1 MAQNIE
7 RERFP
12 GYRLA
17 GPLGGRYEI
26 TALIAAGGMAE
37 VYDARDSVLD
47 RRVAVKIL
55 HATYGNDAEFVERFR
70 REAMAAGR
78 LSHPNIVQV
87 YDWGRSTDGAAYMVM
102 ERIVGKTLR
111 ELLTEKGPFS
121 VSSAARLIEQVC
133 RALDAAR
140 REGIVHRDIKPEN
153 ILITTDGQAKVA
165 DFGVA
170 RALAESRATQAGVVI
185 GTASYLAPEQVEGK
199 PGDHRSD
206 IYSLG
211 SVLFEMMAGEVPF
224 RGDNPVVV
232 AYRRIAEDVPRLRS
246 RRADAPA
253 ALEDVVARATARD
266 PDDRFQTSSEM
277 AAALAPLAVGGEQE
291 AATLIDPG
299 DNRTRAIPVAAAE
312 TTVIRRRVTPK
323 KRRRRLIALLAFLVA
338 AGMVP
343 VGVRMF
349 GTVPVPDVTGMT
361 QEAATSVIEDA
372 GFTAEPV
379 VRHDPNI
386 ELGKVISVSPVAGAK
401 LRRGS
406 RVTIAVSIG
415 PLLVA
420 VPDVK
425 GKTLAEAQR
434 LLAERGL
441 EPVVANRFTS
451 SVKKGL
457 VFDQNPDPNVSV
469 RSDAKVTIVVSAG
482 PEQKTVPAVVGK
494 PLTEA
499 TEMLKAEG
507 FAVATKRVIDEKI
520 PRDQVISASP
530 TRGTKTD
537 KGTTV
542 TLTVSDGPSEI
553 PVPDVRGETFDE
565 AAARLRAA
573 GFTASRRQVPGSY
586 GDTVVSQ
593 VPNAGRKA
601 KRGSNVILHTA

>member
-26 TALIAAGGMAE
+26 TALIASGGMAE
-37 VYDARDSVLD
+37 VFDARDSVLD

-87 YDWGRSTDGAAYMVM
+87 YDWGRNEDGASYMVM
-102 ERIVGKTLR
+102 ERITGKTVR
-111 ELLTEKGPFS
+111 EILIEKGALP
-121 VSSAARLIEQVC
+121 VATAARLIEQVC

-153 ILITTDGQAKVA
+153 ILVTAEGQAKVA

-199 PGDHRSD
+199 AGDHRSD

-211 SVLFEMMAGEVPF
+211 TVLYEMMTGEAPF

-232 AYRRIAEDVPRLRS
+232 AYRRVAEDVPALRS
-246 RRADAPA
+246 IRRDAPA
-253 ALEDVVARATARD
+253 ALEQVVARATARN
-266 PDDRFQTSSEM
+266 PDDRFQTSAEM
-277 AAALAPLAVGGEQE
+277 AAALAPLAVGGEME
-291 AATLIDPG
+291 APDVVAFDDT
-299 DNRTRAIPVAAAE
+299 RTRAIPIAAAE
-312 TTVIRRRVTPK
+312 TTVIRRRTKPK
-323 KRRRRLIALLAFLVA
+323 RRRLIAALVFLLA

-343 VGVRMF
+343 IGVRVF

-361 QEAATSVIEDA
+361 QEAATSLIEEA
-372 GFTAEPV
+372 GFNAEPV
-379 VRHDPNI
+379 FRNDPAI
-386 ELGKVISVSPVAGAK
+386 EQGKVISVSPEHGTK
-401 LRRGS
+401 LRRSS
-406 RVTIAVSIG
+406 RVTLAVSIG
-415 PLLVA
+415 PLLIP
-420 VPDVK
+420 VPDVR
-425 GKTLAEAQR
+425 GKPLAEAR
-434 LLAERGL
+434 TMLTDKGL
-441 EPVVANRFTS
+441 EPLVSNRFTS
-451 SVKKGL
+451 SVKKGI
-457 VFDQNPDPNVSV
+457 VFDQNPDPNVNV

-482 PEQKTVPAVVGK
+482 PEQKVVPAVVGK

-507 FAVATKRVIDEKI
+507 FTVATKRVVDERV
-520 PRDQVISASP
+520 PRDQVMAASP
-530 TRGTKTD
+530 NPGTKAD

-542 TLTVSDGPSEI
+542 TLTVSDGPSEV
-553 PVPDVRGETFDE
+553 PVPDVRGESYAE
-565 AAARLRAA
+565 AVARLRAA